1 MAEEKKNS
9 GKKRLIVGI
18 SGASGAILGIQLLK
32 LLGQYPDWET
42 HLIMTEG
49 AKLTIRSETEYTVEQ
64 VAALADRTY
73 EPQQIGASIAS
84 GTFRTEGMV
93 ILPCSMKTIAGI
105 ASGYC
110 DNLLLRAA
118 DVTLKEKRKLVLA
131 ARECPLSAIH
141 LRNML
146 TLTEAGAYIMPPV
159 LSYYQHPQ
167 SIEDMNLHFLGK
179 LLDKFDL
186 EPAGYRRW
194 GEGCSD
200 YSNESNE

>member
-1 MAEEKKNS
+1 MAGEKKDS
-9 GKKRLIVGI
+9 GKKRLIIGI

-32 LLGQYPDWET
+32 LLKECPEWET
-42 HLIMTEG
+42 HLVMTEG
-49 AKLTIRSETEYTVEQ
+49 AGLTIASETEYTREQ
-64 VAALADRTY
+64 VAALACRTY
-73 EPQQIGASIAS
+73 EINQVGASIAS
-84 GTFRTEGMV
+84 GTFRTEGMI

-105 ASGYC
+105 AGGYC

-118 DVTLKEKRKLVLA
+118 DVTLKERRKLVLA

-159 LSYYQHPQ
+159 LSYYQRPQ

-179 LLDKFDL
+179 LLDKFDI
-186 EPAGYRRW
+186 EVPGYHRW
-194 GEGCSD
+194 GEAYSD
-200 YSNESNE
+200 HR